1 MAKAPTFGVLEPFC
15 HARPVAET
23 SVVGARLHATLMKE
37 GRFLPPLLVLDVLA
51 ALQCLPRGLTSPAF
65 DRRPSSAG
73 WGELLTTLT
82 RRARGSR
89 GLEETH
95 ALSVLR
101 AMQDNLS
108 RSVEG
113 WGPEKVRAVI
123 ALGQSTHLSAQ
134 LASLAEG
141 GEASLPWA
149 RLAEQLDT
157 WVSCPR
163 DRERIVPFS
172 ASFRHAMGRG
182 ASSVSLGLQPGA
194 GLPRF
199 DSQLD
204 SLIREASHYQSQSEI
219 RTTPLPRGP
228 DSGHVRHYAGDFL
241 ERAPGPMPH
250 NLAEVSPSD
259 LVLVAPVADADQR
272 LRKTL
277 RLRFAQKAG
286 EGDIHQRF
294 HSQLTPGQKGRRVSV
309 RVILHD
315 REAARDRSNRVAG
328 YLPVS
333 LCRTVGIFF
342 LYHLSQ
348 ILSRPNP
355 PECEVTLE
363 VVGGPRDGAF
373 AHLPSGFHRVAGE
386 TPRRAA
392 EAVWACLPTFFSAES
407 PQLGRRVSHARAFE
421 PSYELHLGAVM
432 KTTSARDGERSVI
445 CVDAR
450 ALTGKIH
457 VSLPGDSGLDP
468 NPVAQG
474 CIPEDAYGL
483 GRRIVDIMMQEVSS

>member
-1 MAKAPTFGVLEPFC
+1 MAKTPTFGVLEPYC
-15 HARPVAET
+15 HARPVADT
-23 SVVGARLHATLMKE
+23 SVVGAKVHAVLMKE

-65 DRRPSSAG
+65 DRRSSSAG
-73 WGELLTTLT
+73 WAELLTTLT

-89 GLEETH
+89 GLEEAH

-108 RSVEG
+108 RTVPG

-123 ALGQSTHLSAQ
+123 ALGQPAHLTAQ
-134 LASLAEG
+134 LDSLEG
-141 GEASLPWA
+141 GGNASLPWA
-149 RLAEQLDT
+149 PLADQLDA
-157 WVSCPR
+157 WVGTPR

-172 ASFRHAMGRG
+172 ASFRHAVGRG
-182 ASSVSLGLQPGA
+182 ASSVSRGLQPGA
-194 GLPRF
+194 ELPRF

-204 SLIREASHYQSQSEI
+204 SLIREASHYASQAEI

-228 DSGHVRHYAGDFL
+228 DSGLVRHYAGDFL

-259 LVLVAPVADADQR
+259 LVLVAPVDDADPR
-272 LRKTL
+272 LRRTL

-294 HSQLTPGQKGRRVSV
+294 HSQLTPGLKGRRVSV

-315 REAARDRSNRVAG
+315 REAARDRSSRVAG

-333 LCRTVGIFF
+333 ICRAVGVFF
-342 LYHLSQ
+342 LHHLSQ
-348 ILSRPNP
+348 VLSRPNP
-355 PECEVTLE
+355 PECEVTIE
-363 VVGGPRDGAF
+363 VVGGPRDGMF
-373 AHLPSGFHRVAGE
+373 AHLPADFPRVAAE

-392 EAVWACLPTFFSAES
+392 EAAWSCLPAFFSAES

-421 PSYELHLGAVM
+421 PSYEVHLGEVIG
-432 KTTSARDGERSVI
+432 TTSARDGERTLV

-450 ALTGKIH
+450 ARTGKIH
-457 VSLPGDSGLDP
+457 LSLAGDSGADVGLGD
-468 NPVAQG
+468 QS
-474 CIPEDAYGL
+474 CLPEDAYGL
-483 GRRIVDIMMQEVSS
+483 GRRIVDLMMEEVAS